1 MSAPSFTLSAR
12 PCQATG
18 APAACGGEDWGR
30 VRWGGVSSRGRGV
43 QGNTGWST
51 RPPSPELQVPR
62 GF

>member
-18 APAACGGEDWGR
+18 APAAWRGGLGLGEAGR
-30 VRWGGVSSRGRGV
+30 GSSSERGV
-43 QGNTGWST
+43 QGDTGWSAW
-51 RPPSPELQVPR
+51 RLLPELRAPQ